1 MSAGWQLAEL
11 AADTFAVAM
20 MLVMF
25 SSFAVV
31 GLLVW
36 SMRRNVA
43 RRDRHVDALLEELQ
57 EAPQETVAGNRER
70 KSPQHPSEP
79 WQRDEDWWKRP

>member
-1 MSAGWQLAEL
+1 MNAGCQLAEL

-31 GLLVW
+31 GLLVL
-36 SMRRNVA
+36 SMKRNVA
-43 RRDRHVDALLEELQ
+43 RRDRHVDALLEELR
-57 EAPQETVAGNRER
+57 EVPQESVAGNRGR
-70 KSPQHPSEP
+70 KSPQQPPEP
-79 WQRDEDWWKRP
+79 WQRDDDWWKRY